1 MRSCFSGRRIGM
13 KQGVVGG
20 KQDSG
25 SVSNGLHQ
33 LTSASGAFLTCTKGS
48 FQSCVKNK
56 NDPPPSPP
64 ILLTLQQ
71 CYSCNFWHF
80 KGGFFGCCCFLNRNK
95 TQTTF

>member
-56 NDPPPSPP
+56 NDPPPPQFC
-64 ILLTLQQ
+64 LH
-71 CYSCNFWHF
+71 CNSVTHAISGTS
-80 KGGFFGCCCFLNRNK
+80 KVVFLVVVV
-95 TQTTF
+95 F

>member
-1 MRSCFSGRRIGM
+1 M

-56 NDPPPSPP
+56 NDPPPPP
-64 ILLTLQQ
+64 NFAYTATVLLMQFLALQRWF
-71 CYSCNFWHF
+71 FWLLLFF
-80 KGGFFGCCCFLNRNK
+80 K
-95 TQTTF
+95 

>member
-1 MRSCFSGRRIGM
+1 M

-48 FQSCVKNK
+48 FRSCVRNK
-56 NDPPPSPP
+56 NDTPPHK
-64 ILLTLQQ
+64 LTQFCLH
-71 CYSCNFWHF
+71 CNSVTHAISGTS
-80 KGGFFGCCCFLNRNK
+80 KVVFLVVVV
-95 TQTTF
+95 F

>member
-1 MRSCFSGRRIGM
+1 M

-56 NDPPPSPP
+56 NDPPPLPP
-64 ILLTLQQ
+64 NFAYTATVLLMQFLALQRWF
-71 CYSCNFWHF
+71 FWLLLFF
-80 KGGFFGCCCFLNRNK
+80 K
-95 TQTTF
+95 